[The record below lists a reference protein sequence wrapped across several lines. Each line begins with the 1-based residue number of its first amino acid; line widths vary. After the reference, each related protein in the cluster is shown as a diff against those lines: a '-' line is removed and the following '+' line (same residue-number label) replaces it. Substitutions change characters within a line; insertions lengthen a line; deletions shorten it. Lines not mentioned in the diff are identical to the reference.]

1 MDFIYLNFA
10 IFTVMGPTTS
20 ASLSLSNLKLKD
32 LNNSAEIQKPNAET
46 CAETN
51 YADSGAET
59 DGIFLFWQKIQ
70 FEMTIFH
77 I

>member
-1 MDFIYLNFA
+1 MEFIYLNFV

-32 LNNSAEIQKPNAET
+32 LNSSAEIQKTNAET
-46 CAETN
+46 SAETNN

-59 DGIFLFWQKIQ
+59 EGIFLFWQIKSDLK
-70 FEMTIFH
+70 
-77 I
+77 

>member
-1 MDFIYLNFA
+1 
-10 IFTVMGPTTS
+10 MGPTTS
-20 ASLSLSNLKLKD
+20 ASLSLSNLKLKG

-46 CAETN
+46 SAETN

-59 DGIFLFWQKIQ
+59 EGIFLFWQKKIR